1 MRQLKLI
8 IFCII
13 FLSGTANGAMYEV
26 INEEEKTD
34 QAISILTQKG
44 KMLYFCDWCPGYW
57 PEVESVKNVD
67 KRMVQNGFSI
77 FVNDFFIDL
86 AKAYILEPSGWV
98 NLAYKIGLD
107 TNNAAQVLP
116 KGFEDEFILPENYV
130 PASIEECRNIT
141 SGVSDT
147 ARQIEMT
154 ESTVNRYHCIKMKF
168 TKLLAFTDRSSLEE
182 TEAKISE
189 WTSMNL
195 TFVRHFIENSQ
206 KCRNS
211 CGSLNA
217 ADHYELLTELIEKTM
232 FDVAYYN

>member
-1 MRQLKLI
+1 M
-8 IFCII
+8 FCII
-13 FLSGTANGAMYEV
+13 LLSGTAKAGMHEV
-26 INEEEKTD
+26 INEEEKID
-34 QAISILTQKG
+34 QAISILKQKSE
-44 KMLYFCDWCPGYW
+44 MLYFCDWCPSYW
-57 PEVESVKNVD
+57 PELESVKNVD
-67 KRMVQNGFSI
+67 KRIVQDGFSI
-77 FVNDFFIDL
+77 YANDLFIDL
-86 AKAYILEPSGWV
+86 AKVYILEPSGWV
-98 NLAYKIGLD
+98 NLAYKVGLD
-107 TNNAAQVLP
+107 THNAARVLP

-141 SGVSDT
+141 SGVSHT
-147 ARQIEMT
+147 ARQVEMNK
-154 ESTVNRYHCIKMKF
+154 STVNRYHCIKMKF

-182 TEAKISE
+182 AEAKISE

-211 CGSLNA
+211 CGSLNT